1 MGSDLGPLRVRHA
14 DALERYAAEAGR
26 VPAAAWSH
34 RRPDG
39 GWSAAEV
46 TEHVALGLDAAAREF
61 AGDAPMQL
69 KFSPVM
75 RFVLRYTVFPRMMR
89 TGVFP
94 QGARSP
100 KEMRPSGMRT
110 REESIQRLR
119 EADAHLRASLDAALR
134 QGRRPHFTHPYF
146 GRLNVAKGVLMSAVH
161 LEHHTKDMVRAA
173 ALAGRTEEEIAG
185 ASDA

>member
-1 MGSDLGPLRVRHA
+1 MGTRLEPLRARHA
-14 DALERYAAEAGR
+14 EALEGYATEAGR
-26 VPAAAWSH
+26 VPASAWSK

-100 KEMRPSGMRT
+100 REMRPSGLRT
-110 REESIQRLR
+110 RDESIARLR
-119 EADAHLRASLDAALR
+119 EADARLRAALDAALQ

-173 ALAGRTEEEIAG
+173 ALAAPGAGEVAG
-185 ASDA
+185 ASDT